1 MIQIWLFFKSV
12 KIEGSKEPFSHCT
25 LHLSLQ
31 NYQFFVMYKINLAG
45 VKNSLFYLNKNS
57 YLKKTLNFHI
67 GKLNLYLN
75 MHIYIS
81 CSYWVISWKYVKGLW
96 VAMIR
101 KGPKLTDRQDTII
114 IPSTTHCVRYKNM
127 VRIACDFC
135 ASTSLTIFCNRKYN

>member
-1 MIQIWLFFKSV
+1 MAFLEVSQNWREQRALLPLHSASIFTKLPILCNVQNKFGWSQKQFILSKQKFLF
-12 KIEGSKEPFSHCT
+12 E
-25 LHLSLQ
+25 
-31 NYQFFVMYKINLAG
+31 
-45 VKNSLFYLNKNS
+45 
-57 YLKKTLNFHI
+57 KKPLNFHI